1 VAAEKKMQN
10 RVYGF
15 TALLLVIGLSI
26 TFGMILGGRLGAPQ
40 IVLAGPELD
49 PIQLAPAAT
58 SGPDVGFADTVE
70 VAIPAVVGVVSSKRA
85 TPEDDPHAG
94 LDDPFFR
101 RWFGE
106 PDDDEERQRPDMGP
120 RVGSGSGFVI
130 SPDGYIFTNNHVVDG
145 YEKIEVMMQTGVTYD
160 AKVVGTDP
168 SIDLALLKVDAG
180 DDDLPTL
187 PLGDSEALRVG
198 EWVIAIGNPLNF
210 EQTVTVGVVSGK
222 ERRLPSLPTDSGVVS
237 FIQTDA
243 AINFGNSGG
252 PLIDSRGNV
261 VGINTAIRRANFAEG
276 IGFALPINQ
285 ARSVMEQLRQTGS
298 VRRGYIGI
306 RMNQNDIDQT
316 TAEYYGLPDP
326 NGVIVSEVT
335 PKGPAAEAGLKV
347 GDIIR
352 EVDGHKIKN
361 NLDLIG
367 RIASHQPGDKVK
379 LDVYRSGESISMRA
393 TLGDRQEGL
402 DADSRTRRALGGEPV
417 EEQEPRQSVRLGLT
431 VENPDARTLERLG
444 FEPDQ
449 AGLIITDV
457 AFGSDAADRG
467 IQSNLLIVAVN
478 ETPTPNV
485 ASWEAALD
493 ELEPGSPVKLDVV
506 AMGPGGPQP
515 FYFFLRTP
523 GSSD

>member
-1 VAAEKKMQN
+1 MQN

-15 TALLLVIGLSI
+15 TALLMVIGLSI
-26 TFGMILGGRLGAPQ
+26 VFGMILGGRLNAPQ
-40 IVLAGPELD
+40 VVLAGPDLD

-58 SGPDVGFADTVE
+58 SGPDAGFADTVE
-70 VAIPAVVGVVSSKRA
+70 RALPAVVGVVSSKRA
-85 TPEDDPHAG
+85 TEADDPHAG

-106 PDDDEERQRPDMGP
+106 PDDGEERQRPDMGP
-120 RVGSGSGFVI
+120 RVGAGSGFI
-130 SPDGYIFTNNHVVDG
+130 IAPDGYIFTNNHVVDG
-145 YEKIEVMMQTGVTYD
+145 YEKIEVSLQTGVTYE

-168 SIDLALLKVDAG
+168 SIDLALLKIDTDG
-180 DDDLPTL
+180 DELPTL
-187 PLGDSEALRVG
+187 PLGDSESLRVG

-252 PLIDSRGNV
+252 PLIDARGNV

-306 RMNQNDIDQT
+306 RMNPNDIDQT
-316 TAEYYGLPDP
+316 TADYYGLPDP

-335 PKGPAAEAGLKV
+335 PNGPAAEAGLQE

-367 RIASHQPGDKVK
+367 RIASHQPGDEVR
-379 LDVYRSGESISMRA
+379 LDVYRGRESVRLQA

-402 DADSRTRRALGGEPV
+402 DADRRTRRAPGGAPI
-417 EEQEPRQSVRLGLT
+417 EEEEEPRQSVRLGMT
-431 VENPDARTLERLG
+431 VENPDARALERLG
-444 FEPDQ
+444 FEEDQ
-449 AGLIITDV
+449 AGVVVTDV

-467 IQSNLLIVAVN
+467 IQPKLMIVAVN
-478 ETPTPNV
+478 ERPTPNV
-485 ASWEAALD
+485 SSWEAVLD

-506 AMGPGGPQP
+506 SMSAAGSQP
-515 FYFFLRTP
+515 LYFFLRIP
-523 GSSD
+523 GSGD